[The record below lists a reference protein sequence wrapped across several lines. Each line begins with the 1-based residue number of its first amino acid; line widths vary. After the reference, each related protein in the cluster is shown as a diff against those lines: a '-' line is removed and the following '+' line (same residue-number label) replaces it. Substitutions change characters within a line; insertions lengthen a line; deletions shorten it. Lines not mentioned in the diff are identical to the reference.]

1 MKRILSLL
9 ISTLGFWQIM
19 AAQNVAIKTNTLYWL
34 TTTPNIGAEFSLS
47 SKLTI
52 EVAGA
57 YNPWTFKD
65 DKKMRFWLV
74 QPELKYWTCENSTG
88 TLSEYTC
95 MAHNITGD
103 SAPRGMTGT
112 LPEEVLPMDMTGYY
126 LRTGTWK
133 QPSASATPAC
143 GTRRANGFPA
153 GNATNRSIKTTSAY
167 QSSHISDLFYLLT
180 PCPTTMKTNTTAYC
194 GHSLRK
200 SARRNI
206 QYLLISIATLPLLSS
221 CIRDD
226 VEPCPPLQ
234 VEISVK
240 DKNYFNVDNV
250 PLEARKSES
259 LAFRE
264 YVPTLYYALRDASTG
279 EIVEEQ
285 GVFSITG
292 SEPTQSVTFC
302 ECLPFGK
309 YVLTV
314 WGGLADNTPL
324 TDQSL
329 TSILHANRTEANDI
343 YLTHDT
349 LVYDLQH
356 TNYSAALQRVTGKLV
371 IQITNPARYYTLR
384 GQQYRTDIRTCQP

>member
-1 MKRILSLL
+1 
-9 ISTLGFWQIM
+9 
-19 AAQNVAIKTNTLYWL
+19 
-34 TTTPNIGAEFSLS
+34 
-47 SKLTI
+47 
-52 EVAGA
+52 
-57 YNPWTFKD
+57 
-65 DKKMRFWLV
+65 
-74 QPELKYWTCENSTG
+74 
-88 TLSEYTC
+88 
-95 MAHNITGD
+95 
-103 SAPRGMTGT
+103 
-112 LPEEVLPMDMTGYY
+112 
-126 LRTGTWK
+126 
-133 QPSASATPAC
+133 
-143 GTRRANGFPA
+143 
-153 GNATNRSIKTTSAY
+153 
-167 QSSHISDLFYLLT
+167 
-180 PCPTTMKTNTTAYC
+180 MKTNTTAYC

-240 DKNYFNVDNV
+240 DKNYFNIDNV

-264 YVPTLYYALRDASTG
+264 YIPTLYYTLRDASTG

-285 GVFSITG
+285 GVFSVTG
-292 SEPTQSVTFC
+292 NEPTQSVTFC

-329 TSILHANRTEANDI
+329 TSILHANRTEASDI
-343 YLTHDT
+343 YLAHDT

-371 IQITNPARYYTLR
+371 IQITNLPATILYEANSIGQIYERVNHKFEYMNPVSIRKQNAWSPASEVVLSAILAPSTGEYQSLLHLDLYDKADRQVPTLNPKDVKITLKR
-384 GQQYRTDIRTCQP
+384 NELTTLKYVYDDEQRDFNIYLLLGDTWETIYNLDIN